1 MLQRVQEWDSES
13 SCDSDKAEESAGKL
27 EGETMASCG
36 RSAKMPS
43 EGDTK
48 AREMK

>member
-1 MLQRVQEWDSES
+1 VLQRAREWDSES
-13 SCDSDKAEESAGKL
+13 SCDSDKAEESAGEL
-27 EGETMASCG
+27 EGEAMASCG

-43 EGDTK
+43 EGGTK